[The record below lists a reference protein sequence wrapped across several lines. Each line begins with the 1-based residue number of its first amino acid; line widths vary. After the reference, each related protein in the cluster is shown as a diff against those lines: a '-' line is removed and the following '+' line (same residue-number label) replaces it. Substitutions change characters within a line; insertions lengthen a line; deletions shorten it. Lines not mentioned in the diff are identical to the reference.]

1 MMKHRNTWSR
11 TILGTPSRMTR
22 ASSVRVRRDCVSPY
36 LPGFG
41 GVREHLGAGRASV
54 GVMYDVNVPTVG
66 CDAEVVWAWF
76 DEHAR
81 SLGSYAARRVGP
93 NLARDVVAET
103 FRIAC
108 EQYDQFDPGRGAE
121 RAWLFGIATNLIR
134 RHWRTEERRLR
145 IQAQASR
152 IDSTRGDPLLRVD
165 ERLDASKHYQ
175 RVVDAVAKL
184 DPEDRDLLVLIAW
197 EQMTSREA
205 AAVLGIPAG
214 TVRSRL
220 TRIRTHLA
228 ENVPE
233 GDTNG

>member
-1 MMKHRNTWSR
+1 MMPD
-11 TILGTPSRMTR
+11 L
-22 ASSVRVRRDCVSPY
+22 
-36 LPGFG
+36 
-41 GVREHLGAGRASV
+41 
-54 GVMYDVNVPTVG
+54 NVPAVR
-66 CDAEVVWAWF
+66 CDAEVVSAWF
-76 DEHAR
+76 DEHAP

-93 NLARDVVAET
+93 SLARDIVAET

-108 EQYDQFDPGRGAE
+108 EQYDQFDPSRGAE

-145 IQAQASR
+145 IQAHASR

-165 ERLDASKHYQ
+165 ERLDASRQYQ
-175 RVVDAVAKL
+175 RVVDAVAEL

-197 EQMTSREA
+197 EQMTSREV

-220 TRIRTHLA
+220 KRIRTHLA

-233 GDTNG
+233 GATQWMS